1 MKVVGEI
8 CLDNNRTRKIIDI
21 LEIFIDLYI
30 PEEAMNDK
38 WKVCIAFYRQGII
51 MLRKKDDFTDEQIG
65 QFQSD
70 VDIFFPNVG

>member
-1 MKVVGEI
+1 VVGEI
-8 CLDNNRTRKIIDI
+8 CLDNNHTRKIIDI
-21 LEIFIDLYI
+21 LDIFIDLCI
-30 PEEAMNDK
+30 PKEAMNDK
-38 WKVCIAFYRQGII
+38 WKVCIAFYRQAII